1 MTTHYLTRAAAG
13 VLLTAVVVC
22 ASRAAERNVRVSGEY
37 FYNFE
42 FAYVAPDGRNE
53 QWCIKGDMSKAE
65 LPERWGTTT
74 VEVEGSIG
82 PEGKYGNLGICNR
95 ILTVERILK
104 ATNFR
109 GRQ

>member
-1 MTTHYLTRAAAG
+1 MTRRCLTLAAAG
-13 VLLTAVVVC
+13 VLLAAVVS
-22 ASRAAERNVRVSGEY
+22 AAHAAEEKALVIGEY

-42 FAYVAPDGRNE
+42 FAYITPDGKKE
-53 QWCIKGDMSKAE
+53 QWSIKGDMSKAE

-74 VEVEGSIG
+74 VEVEGILG
-82 PEGKYGNLGICNR
+82 PEGKYGNMGICKR

-104 ATNFR
+104 ATNLR